1 MLIDDEYDNID
12 FNKEIENI
20 SLNLERVKKNI
31 PSFSSEK
38 LCEMIACERYFGFQP
53 EIAVMCMEELSLR
66 RINGDVFEFENY
78 IESSL
83 DQLPKIES
91 KLPDIQS
98 IIKNI
103 GQSFK
108 K

>member
-1 MLIDDEYDNID
+1 MLIDDDYENID

-20 SLNLERVKKNI
+20 SLNLDRVKKNI
-31 PSFSSEK
+31 PNFSSEK

-53 EIAVMCMEELSLR
+53 EVSVMCMEELSLR
-66 RINGDVFEFENY
+66 RINGNTFEFENY
-78 IESSL
+78 IETSL
-83 DQLPKIES
+83 NQLPKIES

-103 GQSFK
+103 SQSFK